1 MAPVIKNPPANAGD
15 TREVSLITWSG
26 RSPRHGNSN
35 PFQYSCLGNSMERGA
50 WTATVHGLAKSWTP
64 LSTHTQGWLSPP
76 GNDSIDFLLWKKI
89 DNKNFRKALQ
99 CWLYFFL
106 PHAFTM
112 LFSLAR
118 HFVTDYLNETTLV
131 KTNGR
136 KMLSVMAWIL
146 FFVDMPNCRIIQC
159 FLSPKGM
166 SDFVCT
172 VPKVKKHPTMKSHIL
187 KVYL

>member
-1 MAPVIKNPPANAGD
+1 MQEIQERWVWSLDQEDPLDMEIATHSSILAWEIPW
-15 TREVSLITWSG
+15 REEPG
-26 RSPRHGNSN
+26 RL
-35 PFQYSCLGNSMERGA
+35 QSM
-50 WTATVHGLAKSWTP
+50 GLLRVGHHLA
-64 LSTHTQGWLSPP
+64 HTQGWLSPP

-146 FFVDMPNCRIIQC
+146 LFVDMPNCRIIQC